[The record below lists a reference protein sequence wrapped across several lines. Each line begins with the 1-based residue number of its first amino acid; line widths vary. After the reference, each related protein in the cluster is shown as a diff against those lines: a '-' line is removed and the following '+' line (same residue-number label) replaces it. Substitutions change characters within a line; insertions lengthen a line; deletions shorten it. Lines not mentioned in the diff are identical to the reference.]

1 MEGLFTIYFIV
12 MIYLGGIII
21 SWAIIMNGDKYNPAM
36 CIIWPIVFLVL
47 LFNWIIIA
55 FKEIPK
61 IWKM

>member
-1 MEGLFTIYFIV
+1 MEGFIIYCIV
-12 MIYLGGIII
+12 VIYVVGIVI
-21 SWAIIMNGDKYNPAM
+21 SWAIIMDGNKYNPAM

-61 IWKM
+61 IWKT